1 MAVDWLDYRMKIK
14 TADKIKPFILLM
26 RPQHWIKNI
35 LLFAALVFS
44 GQLFEIK
51 QTLLVFLGFIMFC
64 MAASSI
70 YIINDISDLNN
81 DRNNNSKCKRPI
93 ASGIISVKKA
103 LTYDAILMLLT
114 IIGSFA
120 LKRSYG
126 LAVLAYITIN
136 IIYTIGIKNIPFVEL
151 LSVASGYVLR
161 VVSGAILADCPVS
174 IWLIICTACLSLFLV
189 SEKRYGEIKE
199 ISLKGTQG
207 RSVMQR
213 YNRRLLKTASNLFA
227 GFSMLAYAIY
237 SLLFSVSV
245 LMVLTLPLA
254 VFGILRYIHISDEGS
269 ISQMPEAA
277 IYKDKIML
285 ITVLLWSLS
294 CCIII
299 YFI

>member
-1 MAVDWLDYRMKIK
+1 
-14 TADKIKPFILLM
+14 
-26 RPQHWIKNI
+26 
-35 LLFAALVFS
+35 
-44 GQLFEIK
+44 
-51 QTLLVFLGFIMFC
+51 
-64 MAASSI
+64 
-70 YIINDISDLNN
+70 
-81 DRNNNSKCKRPI
+81 
-93 ASGIISVKKA
+93 
-103 LTYDAILMLLT
+103 
-114 IIGSFA
+114 
-120 LKRSYG
+120 
-126 LAVLAYITIN
+126 
-136 IIYTIGIKNIPFVEL
+136 
-151 LSVASGYVLR
+151 
-161 VVSGAILADCPVS
+161 
-174 IWLIICTACLSLFLV
+174 
-189 SEKRYGEIKE
+189 
-199 ISLKGTQG
+199 
-207 RSVMQR
+207 MQR